1 MTATH
6 ATPESPGT
14 QNLDPEELARFGR
27 HARDWWDPR
36 GPLRT
41 LHALNPVR
49 LRYIDAAV
57 TLSGKSVLDVGCGGG
72 LLCEAMARKNA
83 RVTGIDASPA
93 VIDTA
98 RSHRDE
104 QRLDIEYAVCTAEQF
119 AAEGVRRYDAITCM
133 ELLEHVP
140 DPPSLLRACARLLEP
155 GGSLVLATI
164 NRTLKA
170 YAGAIL
176 GAEYVL
182 RLLPRGTHDYARFI
196 RPSEIRRWLG
206 ATGLCV
212 VDIAGVRY
220 VPWLD
225 RCSLTDDPS
234 INYLLHAR
242 LRD

>member
-1 MTATH
+1 MKTTRA
-6 ATPESPGT
+6 APERHDFH
-14 QNLDPEELARFGR
+14 NVDPDELSKFGR
-27 HARDWWDPR
+27 HAPDWWDPR

-41 LHALNPVR
+41 LHAINPVR

-72 LLCEAMARKNA
+72 LLCEAMARNNA
-83 RVTGIDASPA
+83 RVTGIDASSA
-93 VIDTA
+93 VIVTA
-98 RSHRDE
+98 KAHRDE
-104 QRLDIEYAVCTAEQF
+104 QQLDIEYAVCTAEQF
-119 AAEGVRRYDAITCM
+119 ASEGVRRFDAVTCM

-140 DPPSLLRACARLLEP
+140 DPPALLRACARLLEP
-155 GGSLVLATI
+155 GGSLVLATL

-170 YAGAIL
+170 YAAAVL

-196 RPSEIRRWLG
+196 RPSELRRWLV
-206 ATGLCV
+206 AAGLDV
-212 VDIAGVRY
+212 VDISGVRY
-220 VPWLD
+220 IPWLD